1 MIGQLT
7 NQTHRLVNKVNAIKA
22 SGVSGPYRKSIDSME
37 QSINDIRTLLDQN
50 PASQPLSEIQ
60 DLLQQTSDLMGALS
74 QMLNHTE
81 QTLVTVEDSDLA
93 AETKLDSVMEDAQK
107 LERTVRELLDQVEF
121 IKNSDIRGATDSVNK
136 YFLQSKTAE
145 ARVNSSTIDPSSAV
159 ESSEALRQVTEDKLN
174 QTREE
179 FLRRHTEHA
188 QRLDDLAGQLQTLD
202 LSEISHKTCGSPSSG
217 QESCGSSLC
226 GGLGCVDSES
236 QFRCGGE
243 DCDGVV
249 TAASRV
255 WMKARDSEQRILGAM
270 EEVEKLSKM
279 VSETKLRADEAKL
292 SAQDVL
298 LKTNRTKVK
307 LDQSN
312 EELRGLIK
320 QIRDFLTQ
328 DAADLESVE
337 LVANEVLAMQMPTT
351 PAQMQNLTNEI
362 RQKVG
367 ELGHVETILQQ
378 SADDIQRAETL
389 LEQARRAR

>member
-1 MIGQLT
+1 M
-7 NQTHRLVNKVNAIKA
+7 
-22 SGVSGPYRKSIDSME
+22 
-37 QSINDIRTLLDQN
+37 
-50 PASQPLSEIQ
+50 
-60 DLLQQTSDLMGALS
+60 
-74 QMLNHTE
+74 
-81 QTLVTVEDSDLA
+81 
-93 AETKLDSVMEDAQK
+93 
-107 LERTVRELLDQVEF
+107 
-121 IKNSDIRGATDSVNK
+121 
-136 YFLQSKTAE
+136 
-145 ARVNSSTIDPSSAV
+145 
-159 ESSEALRQVTEDKLN
+159 
-174 QTREE
+174 
-179 FLRRHTEHA
+179 
-188 QRLDDLAGQLQTLD
+188 
-202 LSEISHKTCGSPSSG
+202 
-217 QESCGSSLC
+217 
-226 GGLGCVDSES
+226 DSEGHS
-236 QFRCGGE
+236 RCGGE

-249 TAASRV
+249 TAAGRV
-255 WMKARDSEQRILGAM
+255 WMKARDSEQKILGAM

-279 VSETKLRADEAKL
+279 VLETKLKADEAKL

-312 EELRGLIK
+312 EDLRGLIK

-389 LEQARRAR
+389 LEQARRASEEATDVKDSAETVQQALEEAKRAQTAANSAIQQAATDIHNTNKLLSSVESETADAELKLNNATHRLQMLEQDMTLLRGKSVNITLSAERTNQEAASIETMAEEVKNDLNSDFKKTYTKVEELIGQKAGGVAKAKKRAESLQQEAKELLLKASDKLQLLKDLEKSYEENQRSLEAKADQLVELEADVKTLLQVISHKTTVYSTCVF